1 VSPLSGSLD
10 PVSFA
15 AALSRIPQIHYIG
28 GADSIVPQSV
38 AESYRAALGPA
49 ASVRL
54 VVMPGFTHECCWA
67 DAWSRLIA
75 RARREDRVPDDH
87 AEATAE

>member
-38 AESYRAALGPA
+38 VESYRAALGPA
-49 ASVRL
+49 APVRL
-54 VVMPGFTHECCWA
+54 VVMPGFTHECCWEA
-67 DAWSRLIA
+67 AWPRLIA
-75 RARREDRVPDDH
+75 RARREER
-87 AEATAE
+87 TAE